1 MNLVKSYFQTVSSH
15 FSVLMTLFLL
25 SVNNA
30 FAAGGVNGIDTSKI
44 PDFKIPG
51 VDSNTNDPMQI
62 LFIVLKSGI
71 ALVAIVFIVWGGLS
85 VARALIRTYN
95 QATDENDKKGWGPFL
110 LALMIGFVMIFFD
123 VWLVKW
129 VISLF

>member
-15 FSVLMTLFLL
+15 FSVLMTLLLL

-71 ALVAIVFIVWGGLS
+71 ALVAVVFIVWGGLS

>member
-1 MNLVKSYFQTVSSH
+1 MHLIKPYFQTVSSH
-15 FSVLMTLFLL
+15 FSVLMTLLLL

-30 FAAGGVNGIDTSKI
+30 VAAGGVHGIDTSKI